1 VGLPKGALLPLRRPG
16 ELVVA
21 AATRIGVVKGLPPVL
36 MPISVVW
43 GVLLALL
50 GVVAVGV
57 MIVFAPPLR
66 MFASPLDVDAELP
79 AIAVGTTSAEA
90 DGLASALCSAI
101 GDFDSSAIP
110 PDVCLV
116 TLTETS
122 LCALPRGGVAA
133 FSSSLAP
140 AVAKIDAERAG
151 LALLLPS

>member
-1 VGLPKGALLPLRRPG
+1 M
-16 ELVVA
+16 A

-36 MPISVVW
+36 MPISVVR

-57 MIVFAPPLR
+57 MIVFAPPLC
-66 MFASPLDVDAELP
+66 MFASPLDVDAKLP

-90 DGLASALCSAI
+90 DGLASALCSAL
-101 GDFDSSAIP
+101 GDFDSSAISP
-110 PDVCLV
+110 TVCLV
-116 TLTETS
+116 TPTER
-122 LCALPRGGVAA
+122 CALPRGGVAA
-133 FSSSLAP
+133 FSGSLAP